1 MQNISDKVKTILG
14 FAIKAGK
21 VIFGTDNIATSR
33 RKKYLTVVCRT
44 IAKKN
49 IDRIVAA
56 CPGTPVITTVNFDLG
71 QIVHK
76 DNCKAVAIV
85 DQQMANAIMNSY
97 NNDMYH
103 LISEGK

>member
-21 VIFGTDNIATSR
+21 VIFGTDNIAASR

-56 CPGTPVITTVNFDLG
+56 CPGTPVITLILG
-71 QIVHK
+71 RLYTKTIVK
-76 DNCKAVAIV
+76 QWRLWTNKW
-85 DQQMANAIMNSY
+85 QMPS
-97 NNDMYH
+97 
-103 LISEGK
+103 